1 MNFNL
6 RNATLDDID
15 SIMKVESAGFIKKI
29 QEERK
34 VFESRIVSAPELF
47 LIFEDENK
55 NVAGY
60 LSSEYLKKIPQ
71 EACEIALGHNPQKM
85 TDEKNIIYLSSFSIL
100 PEYRGKGNGSLLW
113 KKSLEYLQKKID
125 LDGTFVLL
133 VNEVW
138 KGAYKIY
145 ENSRFTKVKVFK
157 DFFSAENNNKTDGIL
172 MICKAKNCK
181 ID

>member
-6 RNATLDDID
+6 RNATLSDID
-15 SIMKVESAGFIKKI
+15 SIMNVESAGFIKEI
-29 QEERK
+29 QEERD
-34 VFESRIVSAPELF
+34 VFEARIVSNPELF

-55 NVAGY
+55 KIAGY

-71 EACEIALGHNPQKM
+71 NACEIALGHNPQKIN
-85 TDEKNIIYLSSFSIL
+85 DEKNIIYLSSFSIL
-100 PEYRGKGNGSLLW
+100 PEYRGKGNGSILW
-113 KKSLEYLQKKID
+113 KKSLEYFQKKID
-125 LDGTFVLL
+125 SDGTFVLL

-138 KGAYKIY
+138 KGACRIY
-145 ENSRFTKVKVFK
+145 ENSGFSKIKVFE
-157 DFFSAENNNKTDGIL
+157 DFFNAENNNKTDGIL